1 MWVSL
6 IIVYAL
12 FVLLKLIKGDIRY
25 VGSTGFSKSNSTNLT
40 KDIMHNSGIING
52 TINKFGTKK

>member
-12 FVLLKLIKGDIRY
+12 FVLLKILKGDIRY
-25 VGSTGFSKSNSTNLT
+25 VGLSGFNKGSSTNLT
-40 KDIMHNSGIING
+40 KDIMHSSGIING
-52 TINKFGTKK
+52 TVNKFGTKK